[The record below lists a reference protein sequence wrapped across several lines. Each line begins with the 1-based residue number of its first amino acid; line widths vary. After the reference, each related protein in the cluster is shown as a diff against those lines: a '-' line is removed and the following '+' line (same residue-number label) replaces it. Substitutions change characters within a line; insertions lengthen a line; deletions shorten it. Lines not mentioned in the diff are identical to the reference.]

1 MVAPVA
7 GPKRPASPLR
17 GEVDLATVDRVREEL
32 LAYVRAS
39 SDDPVVIDCTELDF
53 IGSTGIGMLLG
64 VRRETSKRLSL
75 VNLNERCRRVFEIT
89 GMEELL
95 DGAP

>member
-1 MVAPVA
+1 VTAVPGAEPAP
-7 GPKRPASPLR
+7 SPLR

-39 SDDPVVIDCTELDF
+39 RDDPVVIDCSELEF

-75 VNLNERCRRVFEIT
+75 VNLNDRCRRVFEIT

-95 DGAP
+95 DGSR